1 MRNTSTVPTSTS
13 APPSRP
19 TGQRSRSPSS
29 ATDGQTLIYIA
40 VGTLYKANVEF
51 FQACM
56 AAFDD
61 PRYAVVMS
69 IGKAVD
75 PQDLGP
81 IPDNFSVAQFVP
93 QLQVLQEADLFI
105 THGGMNSINEAVT
118 FGVPMVVVPN
128 TIEQSINASRIE
140 QLSCGLYLDQAQLTV
155 ETLQTAAAKVLTDP
169 TTSSG
174 LGPLLDSFKAAGGT
188 QLAADEIGAFKER
201 HGLGGVQN

>member
-1 MRNTSTVPTSTS
+1 
-13 APPSRP
+13 
-19 TGQRSRSPSS
+19 
-29 ATDGQTLIYIA
+29 
-40 VGTLYKANVEF
+40 
-51 FQACM
+51 
-56 AAFDD
+56 
-61 PRYAVVMS
+61 MS

-75 PQDLGP
+75 PGDLGE

-93 QLQVLQEADLFI
+93 QLQILQEADLFI

-140 QLSCGLYLDQAQLTV
+140 QLSCGLYLDQAHLTI
-155 ETLQTAAAKVLTDP
+155 EALRTAAAKVLTDP
-169 TTSSG
+169 GATSG

-201 HGLGGVQN
+201 HGLR